1 MESPDGGCVSL
12 PAADG
17 VQSNDSF
24 AAGASSSQFDDTGT
38 TCRNACTE
46 YSPSEWIWSFGEILA
61 CTSVDFDHE
70 PFIVFNFRLCFN
82 EYEYSIIIVQLN
94 HHPTELIQFW
104 GYWSLNDAE
113 TEKFILFRWAVDATY
128 GDWRWRGSGKHVR
141 GQPGGYPLSP
151 AREESVRDSEY
162 YQ

>member
-38 TCRNACTE
+38 TCSNACTVQ
-46 YSPSEWIWSFGEILA
+46 SILLLSVCIWSFGEIHA

-104 GYWSLNDAE
+104 GY
-113 TEKFILFRWAVDATY
+113 
-128 GDWRWRGSGKHVR
+128 
-141 GQPGGYPLSP
+141 
-151 AREESVRDSEY
+151 
-162 YQ
+162 